1 MNQPLDIIFPEIPN
15 DIDVNELDTENLPQ
29 HVAIIMDG
37 NGRWAKAQGKPRL
50 FGHKAGVDSVRE
62 VVRCASDLGIKYLTV
77 YSFST
82 ENWARP
88 KDEVMGLMDLF
99 AKSILAE
106 MDELHANN
114 VRVQILGDISILP
127 KKTREAFEVATK
139 MMENNTGMTL
149 LPAVNYGSR
158 KEILRAFARY
168 NADNIENPA
177 KLSKGPGEEEL
188 SKYLYTYDVPDPEL
202 LIRTSGEMRISNF
215 LLWQIAYS
223 ELYVTDALWP
233 DFNRYQFLKALIA
246 FQKRNRR
253 FGGV

>member
-1 MNQPLDIIFPEIPN
+1 MNIDLKKIFPKAPSEII
-15 DIDVNELDTENLPQ
+15 IDELNVDKIPQ

-50 FGHKAGVDSVRE
+50 FGHKAGVNSVRE

-82 ENWARP
+82 ENWNRP
-88 KDEVMGLMDLF
+88 KDEVTGLMDLF

-114 VRVQILGDISILP
+114 VRVKILGDISVLP
-127 KKTREAFEVATK
+127 KKTKEAFEAGVK
-139 MMENNTGMTL
+139 LMEHNTGMTL

-158 KEILRAFARY
+158 DEILKAVVKY
-168 NADNIENPA
+168 
-177 KLSKGPGEEEL
+177 SKQSHGETPTAEEF
-188 SKYLYTYDVPDPEL
+188 SKFLYTANIPDPEL
-202 LIRTSGEMRISNF
+202 VIRTSGEFRVSNF

-223 ELYVTDALWP
+223 EFYITNTLWP
-233 DFNRYQFLKALIA
+233 DFDRYEFLKALISY
-246 FQKRNRR
+246 QKRNRR